1 MSFDFPLE
9 DCSEFGNF
17 VITLIQQQTESSS
30 YNGHMICMLAECNET
45 KKNCLT
51 KRKVINT

>member
-9 DCSEFGNF
+9 DCSEFDNF